1 MLFVIGKFSCK
12 TVAAGDVE
20 SPAGLLSIIG
30 PFVNVTEFGCNETA
44 AGCENELVANDD
56 DEDDD
61 SNDDIAPVFLV
72 RTCGVLMR
80 ADTANLA
87 LSVSTDSSKL
97 EHPAL
102 SNSHVVCFN
111 NCSS

>member
-1 MLFVIGKFSCK
+1 MLLFVIGKFSCK

-20 SPAGLLSIIG
+20 SPVGLLSIIG
-30 PFVNVTEFGCNETA
+30 PFVSVTEFGCNETA

-72 RTCGVLMR
+72 
-80 ADTANLA
+80 
-87 LSVSTDSSKL
+87 
-97 EHPAL
+97 
-102 SNSHVVCFN
+102 
-111 NCSS
+111 